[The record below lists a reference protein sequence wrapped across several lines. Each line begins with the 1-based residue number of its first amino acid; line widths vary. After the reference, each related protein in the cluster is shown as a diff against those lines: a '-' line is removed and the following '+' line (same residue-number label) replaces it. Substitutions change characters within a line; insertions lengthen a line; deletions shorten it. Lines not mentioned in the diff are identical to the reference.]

1 MPLFRF
7 MRIARCALFLSI
19 FFIALSYGYS
29 AASSTTP
36 GSNVAGSVATTGRT
50 TLDEL
55 INIGLKSNP
64 GIKAKRLAWK
74 SAIKRYPQVRA
85 LEDPVL
91 AYTEAFSEIETRLGP
106 NKRSIMLSQKLPFP
120 GKFRLKGEIVN
131 KDVEIARVVLDKAAR
146 DLVLDIK
153 KAYFE
158 LYYLDKAILLA
169 EERINV
175 FEHFSKAEMNNY
187 SVGVTR
193 FSDVV
198 SAETRFADAEYDL
211 ILFSELRRAAG
222 SRLNTLLNRDPEE
235 PVALVES
242 PVIEEDRT
250 ELEQLYRLIEGHES
264 IITANHIIEREGL
277 KEKLSKFTSRPNFM
291 LGLKYTEIGDPVMPV
306 VDGGKDAVAVTLGM
320 SIPLWSGKN
329 RAAREEA
336 TLTSAKSVKEKSA
349 LSDALNARA
358 KKAYIDMKSNYQ
370 LVKLYSGSLIP
381 KAAKLTDTVQIMY
394 TNGNGSIADLF
405 ESRVMSINFRLAYH
419 RAASNYLKNM
429 AELERLTAGFVL
441 KEVALDD

>member
-1 MPLFRF
+1 MPLFQF
-7 MRIARCALFLSI
+7 VRIIRSALFLSI
-19 FFIALSYGYS
+19 LFLAVPYGYS
-29 AASSTTP
+29 AASPASDAV
-36 GSNVAGSVATTGRT
+36 GGVAASGRV

-55 INIGLKSNP
+55 VEIGLKSNP

-74 SAIKRYPQVRA
+74 STIEKYPQARA

-91 AYTEAFSEIETRLGP
+91 SYTEAFSEIETRLGP

-131 KDVEIARVVLDKAAR
+131 KEVEIARVALDRAAR

-158 LYYLDKAILLA
+158 LYYLDKAGEFA
-169 EERINV
+169 QERIKV
-175 FEHFSKAEMNNY
+175 FEHFSRAEMNNY

-198 SAETRFADAEYDL
+198 SAETRYADAEYDL
-211 ILFSELRRAAG
+211 ILFTELRSAAA
-222 SRLNTLLNRDPEE
+222 STLNTLLNRDPEE
-235 PVALVES
+235 RVALVEA
-242 PVIEEDRT
+242 PAIEEDRI
-250 ELEQLYRLIEGHES
+250 ELKELYRLIEGHES
-264 IITANHIIEREGL
+264 ILVADHIIERDGL

-291 LGLKYTEIGDPVMPV
+291 LGLKYIEIGDPVMPGLE
-306 VDGGKDAVAVTLGM
+306 DGGKDAVAITLGM

-336 TLTSAKSVKEKSA
+336 SLTKAKSERERIA
-349 LSDALNARA
+349 LSNGLNAKA
-358 KKAYIDMKSNYQ
+358 KKAYVDMKSNYQ
-370 LVKLYSGSLIP
+370 LVKLYSDSLIP
-381 KAAKLTDTVQIMY
+381 KAEKLIDTVQIMY

-419 RAASNYLKNM
+419 RAASNYLINR

-441 KEVALDD
+441 KEVATDD

>member
-7 MRIARCALFLSI
+7 MRIIRAAVFLSI
-19 FFIALSYGYS
+19 LFLTVPYGYS
-29 AASSTTP
+29 AASLASDAV
-36 GSNVAGSVATTGRT
+36 GGVAASERV

-55 INIGLKSNP
+55 VEIGLNNNP
-64 GIKAKRLAWK
+64 GIKAKKLAWK
-74 SAIKRYPQVRA
+74 SSIKRYPQARA

-91 AYTEAFSEIETRLGP
+91 SYTEAFSEIETRLGP

-131 KDVEIARVVLDKAAR
+131 KEIEIARVALDKAAR

-153 KAYFE
+153 RAYFE
-158 LYYLDKAILLA
+158 LYYLDKAGELA
-169 EERINV
+169 EERIKV

-211 ILFSELRRAAG
+211 ILFLELRRAAA
-222 SRLNTLLNRDPEE
+222 SKLNTLLNRDPEE
-235 PVALVES
+235 RVAFVEA
-242 PVIEEDRT
+242 PVIEEDRM
-250 ELEQLYRLIEGHES
+250 ELKELYRLIEGHES
-264 IITANHIIEREGL
+264 IRVADHLIERDGL

-291 LGLKYTEIGDPVMPV
+291 LGLKYTEIGDPVMPGLE
-306 VDGGKDAVAVTLGM
+306 DGGRDAVAVTLGM

-336 TLTSAKSVKEKSA
+336 TLRSAKSEREREE
-349 LSDALNARA
+349 LSDGLNAKA

-370 LVKLYSGSLIP
+370 LVKLYSDSLIP
-381 KAAKLTDTVQIMY
+381 KAVKLIDTVQIMY

-405 ESRVMSINFRLAYH
+405 ESRVMWINFRLAYH

-429 AELERLTAGFVL
+429 AELERLTAGFAL